1 MTRLSVKK
9 PFLVVV
15 AVIIILVTGFVA
27 MTRMPRKMKTMLNS
41 EVTKST
47 RLVSR

>member
-27 MTRMPRKMKTMLNS
+27 MTKLQTD
-41 EVTKST
+41 
-47 RLVSR
+47 RLVVNFITIF